1 MFDNIAKSIVYFI
14 KNATLTTIRALN
26 PTSVVARMNLPDN
39 TSGVLATPLCSV
51 RLVETSNRT
60 FTKADASREKYG
72 FFTFAIIILG
82 DTFTSV
88 SAIKDDISDALDA
101 CIRIPIYD
109 FAGSDTPVDL
119 INPLCRAL
127 QVSPESY
134 QLTDVDLPAREHDT
148 VVFKIRVKF
157 I

>member
-14 KNATLTTIRALN
+14 KNATTVTIKALN

-39 TSGVLATPLCSV
+39 TSGILATPLCSV
-51 RLVETSNRT
+51 RLVETSGRT
-60 FTKADASREKYG
+60 FTKSDGSKEKYG
-72 FFTFAIIILG
+72 FFTFAVIILG

-101 CIRIPIYD
+101 SNRIPIYD
-109 FAGSDTPVDL
+109 FAGSDTPIDL
-119 INPLCRAL
+119 VNPLCYAL
-127 QVSPESY
+127 QISPESY

-148 VVFKIRVKF
+148 IVFKTRIKF
-157 I
+157 M